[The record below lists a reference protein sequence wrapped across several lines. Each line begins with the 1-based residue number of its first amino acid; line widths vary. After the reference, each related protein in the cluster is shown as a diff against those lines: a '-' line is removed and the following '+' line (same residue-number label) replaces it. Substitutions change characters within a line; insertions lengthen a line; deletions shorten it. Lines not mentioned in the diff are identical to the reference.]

1 MAGGPAVPWLP
12 SFLIPTRKHFFRR
25 QYWHWLRWCWSIW
38 QSLLDLQGGGNGGAF
53 AARCHRARPHSLL
66 PAPPPPQ
73 THTHT
78 HTPAGRCYGNSA
90 WELFATDRA
99 ESPSLQPFP
108 WLWDCSH
115 AVPTV
120 QPGGPEGG
128 GHSCGRN
135 SSYFLWSCGTG
146 LPGGLGPGGG
156 QPHRVILGCERGR
169 ALGKRAEMGQLP
181 QVPKAQRYP
190 QPRLQETPGGA
201 R

>member
-1 MAGGPAVPWLP
+1 MPPPHSDRGPPPCRGCPQFAPP
-12 SFLIPTRKHFFRR
+12 RADIP
-25 QYWHWLRWCWSIW
+25 HWGNLTM
-38 QSLLDLQGGGNGGAF
+38 GGGVPMPLCGWVGAQVS
-53 AARCHRARPHSLL
+53 C
-66 PAPPPPQ
+66 PPPPQ

-108 WLWDCSH
+108 WLWDCGH